1 MLTGDK
7 LETALCIARSL
18 QLGGGAG
25 WRAARECAARSD
37 ARALLR
43 ELAAA
48 GDHPDLVIEG
58 ETLEVRLAPINVAVP
73 WDNSWGDSIHTYHM
87 QHHQATYRLWHYCF

>member
-25 WRAARECAARSD
+25 WHTARDCSSRRD
-37 ARALLR
+37 AHALLQALHSAD
-43 ELAAA
+43 E
-48 GDHPDLVIEG
+48 DMDLIIEG
-58 ETLEVRLAPINVAVP
+58 ETLEVIILTQLLFIMGLGALQQDTSEILFVRL
-73 WDNSWGDSIHTYHM
+73 
-87 QHHQATYRLWHYCF
+87 R